1 MNHNGRLIVTSEG
14 VQFEPFVTSHN
25 RWKVSFNRIN
35 RVEKV
40 SVTDTLNAISQ
51 AVSYNVTFLQVNTI
65 AQIGSG
71 KDLLILGAEGLSYSA
86 SNVAKRDE
94 VFTQIVGY
102 SKVRWQVVG

>member
-1 MNHNGRLIVTSEG
+1 M
-14 VQFEPFVTSHN
+14 
-25 RWKVSFNRIN
+25 K

-40 SVTDTLNAISQ
+40 SVTDLVYTMTQ
-51 AVSYNVTFLQVNTI
+51 AASVNTI

-71 KDLLILGAEGLSYSA
+71 KDLLLYDADGLSYSA

-102 SKVRWQVVG
+102 SNVKWQVVG